1 MRYEFRAARI
11 RSPGSGLVE
20 LDMVGHVV
28 AFGKGDC
35 AVRGAR
41 NGQVDVPAIG
51 FDALFAAPGAG
62 AGFAHAALGLDVTRA
77 LQRGALWLLHARH
90 GVRARCGVECI
101 DSLVVAA
108 LVVSRAGRSAM
119 PMRVVIFRSAC
130 AGTAWLSNSK
140 SESGRK
146 RAVIST
152 SRLIPC

>member
-1 MRYEFRAARI
+1 
-11 RSPGSGLVE
+11 
-20 LDMVGHVV
+20 MVGHVV

-35 AVRGAR
+35 AVRGPR

-90 GVRARCGVECI
+90 GVSARCGVECI
-101 DSLVVAA
+101 DSWWLLPWLYRVLVEVQ
-108 LVVSRAGRSAM
+108 L
-119 PMRVVIFRSAC
+119 PMRGVIFRSAC
-130 AGTAWLSNSK
+130 PGTARLSNSK
-140 SESGRK
+140 SESGRQ

>member
-51 FDALFAAPGAG
+51 FDALFAAPEQAPGS
-62 AGFAHAALGLDVTRA
+62 L
-77 LQRGALWLLHARH
+77 AR
-90 GVRARCGVECI
+90 RSDWMSLARCSEAPFGCSTRVT
-101 DSLVVAA
+101 VYARVAA
-108 LVVSRAGRSAM
+108 SSV
-119 PMRVVIFRSAC
+119 
-130 AGTAWLSNSK
+130 
-140 SESGRK
+140 
-146 RAVIST
+146 
-152 SRLIPC
+152 

>member
-77 LQRGALWLLHARH
+77 LAARRPMAAPRASRCTRALR
-90 GVRARCGVECI
+90 R
-101 DSLVVAA
+101 
-108 LVVSRAGRSAM
+108 
-119 PMRVVIFRSAC
+119 RVYR
-130 AGTAWLSNSK
+130 
-140 SESGRK
+140 
-146 RAVIST
+146 
-152 SRLIPC
+152 